1 VWFFGNQVQ
10 CIVFFIFANFFILM
24 DELYEILKDNSTE
37 NYFEVEKKLPK
48 YKYLENLFN
57 NMWNKDF
64 YLLLITVSCSALYNF
79 SKKEEYW
86 QMLSEEVR
94 NFNFNKIQDIYLFF
108 IDFLPKI
115 EKDRKKIPNKVSKIK
130 DLKPL
135 LDDMFFKQKYYY
147 KNMGLLKNKISE
159 RIKKLK
165 LVYNDNIAI
174 YVVRNYSFWSKIRFN
189 QDILFPIEFPIVIDE
204 SLKNIFKLYNNEEYK
219 DIKIF
224 YMELA
229 SRLSIPEYHLWILL
243 KNKYKV

>member
-1 VWFFGNQVQ
+1 
-10 CIVFFIFANFFILM
+10 
-24 DELYEILKDNSTE
+24 
-37 NYFEVEKKLPK
+37 
-48 YKYLENLFN
+48 
-57 NMWNKDF
+57 
-64 YLLLITVSCSALYNF
+64 
-79 SKKEEYW
+79 
-86 QMLSEEVR
+86 MLSEEVR

-174 YVVRNYSFWSKIRFN
+174 YVVRNYSF
-189 QDILFPIEFPIVIDE
+189 
-204 SLKNIFKLYNNEEYK
+204 
-219 DIKIF
+219 
-224 YMELA
+224 
-229 SRLSIPEYHLWILL
+229 
-243 KNKYKV
+243 